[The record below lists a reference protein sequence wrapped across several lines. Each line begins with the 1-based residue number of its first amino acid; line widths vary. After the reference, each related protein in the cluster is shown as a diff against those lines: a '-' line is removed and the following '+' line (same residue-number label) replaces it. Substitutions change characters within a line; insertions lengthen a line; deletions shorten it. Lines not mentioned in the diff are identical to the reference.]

1 MRGRIWNIVGVA
13 TAIYILLMV
22 AMIWTHPELLDPIR
36 TFAYAYLIILISI
49 LVVAEVIF
57 SSLSFDLVA
66 KSKVLAEL
74 SRDPDVQMRLSMRPD
89 GKFYMVVW
97 NVGNGGAYHIVFRT
111 KRDTRIRG
119 RIHFGNLL
127 WMRKGIEYLA
137 PGQWHYYHI
146 GRIPEAR
153 TARDPVIDIIVTY
166 YNQFGDK
173 LADRFVIDLAVYRHM
188 MIWPPPAGSLGKDS
202 DRPPMDVNAVPGFRI
217 EQVDGMD
224 PATGPSREDGDLWG
238 NEPRRTVT
246 FFRKRSMSDAGDSD
260 DERWK

>member
-13 TAIYILLMV
+13 TAIYTLVVVTMV
-22 AMIWTHPELLDPIR
+22 WTNPELLDPMR

-49 LVVAEVIF
+49 LVVAEVTF
-57 SSLSFDLVA
+57 SFLSFDLVA

-89 GKFYMVVW
+89 RKFYMVVW
-97 NVGNGGAYHIVFRT
+97 NVGSGGAYHIVFRT
-111 KRDTRIRG
+111 KRDMRIRG

-166 YNQFGDK
+166 YNQFGEK

-188 MIWPPPAGSLGKDS
+188 MIWPPPKGSLGND
-202 DRPPMDVNAVPGFRI
+202 DNRPPKDLNAVPGFRI
-217 EQVDGMD
+217 RQVAGII
-224 PATGPSREDGDLWG
+224 PTEDGGSKDSELWG

-246 FFRKRSMSDAGDSD
+246 FFRKSPMRDAGETD
-260 DERWK
+260 DDRWK